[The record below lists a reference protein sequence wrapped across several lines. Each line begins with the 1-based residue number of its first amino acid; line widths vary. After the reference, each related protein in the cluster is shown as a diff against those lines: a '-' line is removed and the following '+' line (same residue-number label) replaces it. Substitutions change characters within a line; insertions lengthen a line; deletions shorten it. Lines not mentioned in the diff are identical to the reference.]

1 MATKKAVGK
10 RTRGTGRTKEELE
23 SFYSL
28 IPEQHGRSICFRAVQ
43 CSTRSIGFYCIPVD
57 DDDIG
62 AADDGQ
68 LPPELLYGKQPKRIL
83 ALLNTTNI
91 SRSSTFEAVGI
102 VQGLQ
107 SCQEAAGSFQRS
119 AEALWRQNRVR
130 RWLLVAG
137 CCIYEIKQSKQL
149 LHSTDRGY
157 RRANTG
163 PARRANTGPA
173 RSPETKEGPMRVS
186 RDRRGSGECHRRQT
200 KAGEVCRRQIGSAS
214 FKAFKAVGRLL
225 EASRDL
231 LKLCGDKTEFDDGC
245 WWLGVAYMRSNSQNN
260 CFIAPTE
267 RFNFNPGGRK
277 YIKRPQ
283 GGRKYIKKP
292 QGGRKYPKFVKEQA
306 MN

>member
-68 LPPELLYGKQPKRIL
+68 LPPELLYGKQPKRIW

-91 SRSSTFEAVGI
+91 SRSSTFEA
-102 VQGLQ
+102 
-107 SCQEAAGSFQRS
+107 
-119 AEALWRQNRVR
+119 
-130 RWLLVAG
+130 
-137 CCIYEIKQSKQL
+137 
-149 LHSTDRGY
+149 
-157 RRANTG
+157 
-163 PARRANTGPA
+163 
-173 RSPETKEGPMRVS
+173 
-186 RDRRGSGECHRRQT
+186 
-200 KAGEVCRRQIGSAS
+200 
-214 FKAFKAVGRLL
+214 
-225 EASRDL
+225 
-231 LKLCGDKTEFDDGC
+231 
-245 WWLGVAYMRSNSQNN
+245 
-260 CFIAPTE
+260 

-277 YIKRPQ
+277 YIKRPQGGRKYIKRPRYFKRPQ